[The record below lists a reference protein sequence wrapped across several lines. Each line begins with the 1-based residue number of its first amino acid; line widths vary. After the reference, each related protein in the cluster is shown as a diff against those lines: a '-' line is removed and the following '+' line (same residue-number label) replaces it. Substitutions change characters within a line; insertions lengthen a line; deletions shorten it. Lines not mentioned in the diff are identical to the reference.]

1 MPKPLPSQPPT
12 SRFSYRRVVEEIE
25 AQIDGRGIGAQKA
38 VAGYVNLDE
47 SAFSHRLT
55 GVKSKFTVEQLGA
68 IADFWRAPT
77 GWPFIPWDE
86 AEQREAAW
94 KKHRKK

>member
-1 MPKPLPSQPPT
+1 MPRSLPSPPPP
-12 SRFSYRRVVEEIE
+12 SRYAYRRIVEEIE
-25 AQIDGRGIGAQKA
+25 AQIDIRGVGAQKA
-38 VAGYVNLDE
+38 VAAYVNLDE

-68 IADFWRAPT
+68 IADFWKAPA
-77 GWPFIPWDE
+77 GWPFIPWVE
-86 AEQREAAW
+86 ADTRDDAW